1 MKPAATLDAY
11 LTSLENGGT
20 AHAPHIAGT
29 VRCLAIAAVFLRHAI
44 SDGLCQSEKAGIP
57 HTENSDG
64 DIQHELDLDADDL
77 FLNAARKAGLA
88 YYASEEQTAEI
99 VIDPSSPLAIAIDP
113 LDGSSNIKANLSI
126 GTIFSI
132 LPNLG
137 DPVATFLQQGS
148 RQLAAGFF
156 IYGPQLSLVLT
167 TGRGTSIFTFSQK
180 MGTFVESVPSAVIP
194 QETAVFS
201 INASNYRHWDT
212 AVRSYVD
219 DCLQGQS
226 GVRSK
231 NFNMRWNASLVAEAY
246 RILIHGGVF
255 LYPRDER
262 RGYKNG
268 RLRIAYE
275 ANPISM
281 LIEQAGG
288 ASTDGTSRILDI
300 TPSDLH
306 ERVPLIF
313 GSREEV
319 ATVARYHIQPSA
331 IGARHPLFG
340 HRGLFRA

>member
-1 MKPAATLDAY
+1 MKTGTIDAY
-11 LTSLENGGT
+11 LTSLSKGGA
-20 AHAPHIAGT
+20 AHAERIATT
-29 VRCLAIAAVFLRHAI
+29 VHSLVAAALHLRHAI
-44 SDGLCQSEKAGIP
+44 ADGLYEKEDANIP
-57 HTENSDG
+57 RTINKDG
-64 DIQHELDLDADDL
+64 DLQHNLDLYADDL

-88 YYASEEQTAEI
+88 YYLSEERVDEI
-99 VIDPSSPLAIAIDP
+99 VIDASAPLAIAIDP
-113 LDGSSNIKANLSI
+113 LDGSSNIKTNLSI

-137 DPVATFLQQGS
+137 DSAATFLQPGS

-167 TGRGTSIFTFSQK
+167 AGRGTHVFTFSQK
-180 MGTFVESVPSAVIP
+180 IGTFVESVPSAVIP
-194 QETAVFS
+194 GETAVFA
-201 INASNYRHWDT
+201 INASNYRHWDGS
-212 AVRSYVD
+212 VRSYVD
-219 DCLQGQS
+219 DCLQGQN

-246 RILIHGGVF
+246 RILIQGGVF

-288 ASTDGTSRILDI
+288 ASIDGTTRILDLI
-300 TPSDLH
+300 PSELH
-306 ERVPLIF
+306 QRVPLIF
-313 GSREEV
+313 GSRGEV
-319 ATVARYHIQPSA
+319 ATVARYHIEPDA